1 MSEER
6 EILLGTAQRVFA
18 ELAVAERLT
27 ESEAGVWHSDGWR
40 MIEDAGLALA
50 LVPEEKGGFGVA
62 PTDALAV
69 VRLAGA
75 AALPF
80 PLAETMICNRLLALV
95 GLTPLGGVV
104 SLSQGAAEETLSL
117 SRDDGRWQVSGRL
130 LRVPWGRWADH
141 VVAAADDRIVC
152 MPRNVMKVAAGS
164 NLAGEPRDDVLV
176 DGYLSMDHVADAPR
190 AGQLLRRAGAA
201 MRSIAIAG
209 AIQRMLAMTTT
220 YAGERVQFGKPIGKF
235 QTIQQYLAVLAGQ
248 SAAAVA
254 AADLAADAVA
264 AGLSALPIA
273 VAKTRAGEAA
283 GLVAALAHQIHGAIG
298 FTYEHPLQRL
308 TRRAWSW
315 RDEFGGEAE
324 WSSAIGREVCAVG
337 ADGLWSLAVRI

>member
-6 EILLGTAQRVFA
+6 EILLGTAERVFV
-18 ELAVAERLT
+18 ELTPAERLT
-27 ESEAGVWHSDGWR
+27 ESEFGGWHSDGWR

-50 LVPEEKGGFGVA
+50 LVPEEKGGFGVS

-95 GLTPLGGVV
+95 GLTPLDGVV
-104 SLSQGAAEETLSL
+104 SLDQGAAGQTLSL
-117 SRDDGRWQVSGRL
+117 RRDGRRWQVSGRL

-141 VVAAADDRIVC
+141 VLAAADDRIVC
-152 MPRNVMKVAAGS
+152 LPRDVMKVTADN

-176 DGYLSMDHVADAPR
+176 DGYLSTDQVTDAPS
-190 AGQLLRRAGAA
+190 AGQMLRLAGAA

-209 AIQRMLAMTTT
+209 AIQRMLAMTTA
-220 YAGERVQFGKPIGKF
+220 YAGERVQFGKPIGRF

-248 SAAAVA
+248 SAAAAA

-264 AGLSALPIA
+264 AGLPALPIA

-283 GLVAALAHQIHGAIG
+283 GLVAALAHQVHGAIG

-324 WSSAIGREVCAVG
+324 WSSLIGHEVCAAG
-337 ADGLWSLAVRI
+337 ADGLWALAVRI